1 MRRALIGVIV
11 GIVGI
16 AAALGLSYPAGAKSA
31 KSHHAHCVKV
41 AESKGGHAKRGAKCK
56 KARRT
61 RPHRSDRAKSV
72 GPTTTP
78 PTGASKPAEEYEP
91 ANPVED
97 HEPAGATPPENPFE
111 VAAWKL
117 LGKLPVPEGAVE
129 VPPVPRLG
137 PAPLPG
143 CGILTSVDRFWH
155 VPGEPGAVVAWI
167 SAQVRGGPPSP
178 GIFEPIGEG
187 GDPGGVRRWSAE
199 FSWKV
204 TEVTKFGRIAQEL
217 LGVDAMVAEGGGT
230 ALRGE
235 AIILGPATCPR

>member
-167 SAQVRGGPPSP
+167 SAQVR
-178 GIFEPIGEG
+178 
-187 GDPGGVRRWSAE
+187 A
-199 FSWKV
+199 
-204 TEVTKFGRIAQEL
+204 
-217 LGVDAMVAEGGGT
+217 
-230 ALRGE
+230 ALRATGFLNRLAKA
-235 AIILGPATCPR
+235 AIRAV